1 MHSTKN
7 DTIIFVWSLIPDRR
21 HQKLCSTQPR
31 RGSASNHHPE
41 KRFIEERNREKGDTD
56 PMNGS
61 TETSLRHDLLYL
73 RCILTHATERHRAQT
88 PEDRLTKAT
97 LQDYLTWLTV
107 DALKD
112 VSHARSIAPTL
123 ARLQEELH
131 AQARHNQTRNRDSTS
146 QAYHEGYLH
155 ALEQI
160 LSFTHGEDLLLGE
173 EISRHAFLESWDKTR
188 ERLGL

>member
-1 MHSTKN
+1 M
-7 DTIIFVWSLIPDRR
+7 WSPIPDRR
-21 HQKLCSTQPR
+21 HQKLCPVRSR
-31 RGSASNHHPE
+31 RGSALNHPE
-41 KRFIEERNREKGDTD
+41 KRFDEERDREKVDTN
-56 PMNGS
+56 PMNRS
-61 TETSLRHDLLYL
+61 TENLRHDLLYL

-88 PEDRLTKAT
+88 PEDRLTEAT
-97 LQDYLTWLTV
+97 LQDYLAWLTV

-112 VSHARSIAPTL
+112 VAHARSIAPTL

-131 AQARHNQTRNRDSTS
+131 AQAQHDRTRNRDPTS

-160 LSFTHGEDLLLGE
+160 LSLTHGEDLLLGE
-173 EISRHAFLESWDKTR
+173 EISRREFLESWDKTR

>member
-1 MHSTKN
+1 MN
-7 DTIIFVWSLIPDRR
+7 
-21 HQKLCSTQPR
+21 
-31 RGSASNHHPE
+31 NH
-41 KRFIEERNREKGDTD
+41 K
-56 PMNGS
+56 
-61 TETSLRHDLLYL
+61 TSLRHDLLYL

-88 PEDRLTKAT
+88 PEDRLTEAT

-112 VSHARSIAPTL
+112 EAHARSIAPTL

-131 AQARHNQTRNRDSTS
+131 AQAQHDRTRNRDPTP

-160 LSFTHGEDLLLGE
+160 LSFTHGEDLTLGE
-173 EISRHAFLESWDKTR
+173 EISRREFHESWDKTR
-188 ERLGL
+188 EKLGL

>member
-1 MHSTKN
+1 
-7 DTIIFVWSLIPDRR
+7 VWSPIPDRR

-31 RGSASNHHPE
+31 KGNASNHHPE
-41 KRFIEERNREKGDTD
+41 KRFDEERNREKGDTN

-61 TETSLRHDLLYL
+61 TETNLRHDLLYL

-88 PEDRLTKAT
+88 PEDRLTEAT

-112 VSHARSIAPTL
+112 EAHARSIAPTL

-131 AQARHNQTRNRDSTS
+131 AQAQHYQTRNRDPIP

-160 LSFTHGEDLLLGE
+160 LSFTHGEDLILGE
-173 EISRHAFLESWDKTR
+173 EISRREFHESWDKTR
-188 ERLGL
+188 EKLGL